1 MKPYLIYCSC
11 LLQYYFILQKNIG
24 NKILFD
30 VNELYFVLYAFF
42 FLNTFV
48 MSCDQDGSCKKN
60 GFLGTCS
67 THEMMTELNV

>member
-1 MKPYLIYCSC
+1 MKPYLIYCSY

-30 VNELYFVLYAFF
+30 VNETYFVLFD
-42 FLNTFV
+42 FLKTSV
-48 MSCDQDGSCKKN
+48 MSGDQDDSCKKN

-67 THEMMTELNV
+67 AHEMMTELNA